1 MKGKRKQQRM
11 KQELL
16 EEEKKLAE
24 ETKQETPAEEEKP
37 KEIWEKFKKE
47 EPKKKKPKGLTG
59 FNIKIIAC
67 LSMLFDHIAAIFIDE
82 GYLILHPN
90 IEEAPD
96 WMAHL
101 DFAMRAFGRLA
112 FPLFCFLM
120 IEGYFHT
127 RNKLKYLRNLI
138 IFGVISEVPFDM
150 AFNRS
155 FCDWSGQNVFFT
167 LALGLLTVWG
177 IDFFTKG
184 SFMKADPKSKL
195 GAIFVVTVAC
205 IAAFFIHC
213 DYIWLGILVV
223 LFMYI
228 YRKSH
233 GISAAGLVFLF
244 VLYNPLELF
253 SMIDFAILPLYNGE
267 RRHNLKY
274 AFYVF
279 YPAHILILA
288 IIRKIT
294 MGI

>member
-150 AFNRS
+150 SFNRS
-155 FCDWSGQNVFFT
+155 FCDWSGQNLFFT
-167 LALGLLTVWG
+167 L
-177 IDFFTKG
+177 
-184 SFMKADPKSKL
+184 
-195 GAIFVVTVAC
+195 
-205 IAAFFIHC
+205 AFFIHC

-274 AFYVF
+274 AFYIF